1 MSDTRSKP
9 HTSGPTRGGRPPH
22 PSQVRRLL
30 PKQLS
35 PQSLWPD
42 EPPMSTAYLP
52 MEGLGEPGTGK
63 AFKRSGQGGQLP
75 EGTLPSR
82 TALVCRLRAKATP
95 HPPPPPAHSAPCPR
109 QPRAPAS
116 NFLGKTRLQQR
127 GVGPLAMPA
136 AQGPGAGVRPRLG
149 GHTWVPFRLTEGPRA
164 PGATWGPAR
173 PQACP
178 AVYLPLL
185 VPSALGGPRAAHGLG
200 LRAVYELQ
208 QVLHPA
214 MVDHALPF
222 RELVRFLR
230 LLFLPLGQP

>member
-1 MSDTRSKP
+1 
-9 HTSGPTRGGRPPH
+9 
-22 PSQVRRLL
+22 
-30 PKQLS
+30 
-35 PQSLWPD
+35 
-42 EPPMSTAYLP
+42 MSTAYLP

-63 AFKRSGQGGQLP
+63 AFKRSGRGG
-75 EGTLPSR
+75 
-82 TALVCRLRAKATP
+82 ATTGRDTP
-95 HPPPPPAHSAPCPR
+95 FTHSAGVPAQSKGDSVPAVSTSPQRPLRSTTEGSCLEFPGED
-109 QPRAPAS
+109 APS
-116 NFLGKTRLQQR
+116 TER
-127 GVGPLAMPA
+127 GVGLLAMPA
-136 AQGPGAGVRPRLG
+136 AQGPGAGVRPQLG
-149 GHTWVPFRLTEGPRA
+149 GHTWVPFRLTEAPRA
-164 PGATWGPAR
+164 PGATWGPAW

-214 MVDHALPF
+214 MVDHTLPF